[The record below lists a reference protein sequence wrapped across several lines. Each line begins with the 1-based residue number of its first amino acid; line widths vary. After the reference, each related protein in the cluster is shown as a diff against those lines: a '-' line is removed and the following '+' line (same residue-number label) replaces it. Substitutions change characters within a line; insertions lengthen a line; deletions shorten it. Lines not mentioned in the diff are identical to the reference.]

1 MSNISF
7 VICVW
12 CSAWWVGVAGGSAVA
27 INQYPAII
35 AGELSDAHY
44 LAAYADGG
52 SDGRPANE
60 ALRKLGERQ
69 VT

>member
-1 MSNISF
+1 MVGGSL
-7 VICVW
+7 
-12 CSAWWVGVAGGSAVA
+12 GVAGGSAVA

>member
-1 MSNISF
+1 MA
-7 VICVW
+7 C
-12 CSAWWVGVAGGSAVA
+12 VAGGSAVA

-44 LAAYADGG
+44 LAAYADG